1 MQSKAYLR
9 YLRIAPRKV
18 RLVAD
23 LIRGK
28 SVEQAQTLLRFTNKG
43 GTTPLVKLLNSAVA
57 SGVHNFQLDPANLYI
72 AKILV
77 DEGPKLKR
85 VNPRARGRA
94 DQIQKKTSHI
104 TLVLDERIQQQKSV
118 APRKTEQREALKVE
132 KKEVEVQKQEKS
144 KFRPEKEMA
153 KTPEVKRQFRM
164 FRRKV
169 I

>member
-28 SVEQAQTLLRFTNKG
+28 SVEEAQTILRLANKG

-85 VNPRARGRA
+85 VNPRARGKA

-104 TLVLDERIQQQKSV
+104 TLVLDEKV
-118 APRKTEQREALKVE
+118 KKAPAQG
-132 KKEVEVQKQEKS
+132 KKEVPTTQTKEVSLPKTES
-144 KFRPEKEMA
+144 LKFRPQQEIEK
-153 KTPEVKRQFRM
+153 KPQVGKRFRM
-164 FRRKV
+164 FRRKA

>member
-28 SVEQAQTLLRFTNKG
+28 PIEEAQIILRFANKG

-104 TLVLDERIQQQKSV
+104 TLVLDERVQKSV
-118 APRKTEQREALKVE
+118 APRKTEQREAPKVE
-132 KKEVEVQKQEKS
+132 RKEMEVQKQEKS
-144 KFRPEKEMA
+144 KFRPEKETA

>member
-28 SVEQAQTLLRFTNKG
+28 SVEEAQVILRFTNKG
-43 GTTPLVKLLNSAVA
+43 GTTPLLKLLNSAVA

-85 VNPRARGRA
+85 VFPRARGRA

-104 TLVLDERIQQQKSV
+104 TLVLNERVQKSV
-118 APRKTEQREALKVE
+118 APRERKVGEQG
-132 KKEVEVQKQEKS
+132 KKPLLRPASRGFGGQA
-144 KFRPEKEMA
+144 KFRPAQDEI

-164 FRRKV
+164 FRRKA